1 MTLPSENTKRAIAHF
16 DLDAFFVSVER
27 MINPSLNNKPLIVG
41 WESERGVVAACSY
54 ETRKYG
60 VHSAM
65 PMKKALQLCRHATVI
80 SPSRGQYSKYS
91 QKVTDIIADAAPVYE
106 KASIDEFYLDLT
118 GLDKFFGCY
127 EFAFDLKKK
136 ITEGTG
142 LPVSFALSINKLVS
156 KIATD
161 TVKPN
166 GQIEVKPG
174 TEQDFL
180 APMPVEK
187 IPMVGKETTFQ
198 LNKMGIFTIAQLAQT
213 SKDTLRTFLGKHGAI
228 LWERAHGIDNTP
240 VYTGL
245 EQKSISTENTFE
257 EDTSD
262 MTVLEKELRR
272 LNEINSYELRKSN
285 KWTCCVAIKIRY
297 ADFETITR
305 QTTVPPLADEKQ
317 LLEHILI
324 LFRKFYRR
332 NRPVRLLGVRYT
344 HLIDHET
351 PSDLFTQP
359 GNDLRLNKVIDEL
372 RSRFGMDSIGKAWD
386 SA

>member
-1 MTLPSENTKRAIAHF
+1 MPAEDITRAIAHF

-27 MINPSLNNKPLIVG
+27 MINPSLKDKPLIVG

-65 PMKKALQLCRHATVI
+65 PMKKALKLCPGATVI
-80 SPSRGQYSKYS
+80 RPSHGKYSEYS
-91 QKVTDIIADAAPVYE
+91 QKVTSLIAAAVPVYE

-118 GLDKFFGCY
+118 GMDKFFGCFQ
-127 EFAFDLKKK
+127 FALDLKKR
-136 ITEGTG
+136 IMQETG
-142 LPVSFALSINKLVS
+142 LPISFALSTNKLIS

-161 TVKPN
+161 TVKPD
-166 GQIEVKPG
+166 GEIEIKPG

-187 IPMVGKETTFQ
+187 IPMVGKETALQ
-198 LNKMGIFTIAQLAQT
+198 LNKMGIFTIAQLAKT
-213 SKDTLRTFLGKHGAI
+213 PKDTLRTFLGKHGAV

-257 EDTSD
+257 EDMAD
-262 MTVLEKELRR
+262 INALKKELRK
-272 LNEINSYELRKSN
+272 LNGINSYELRKIN
-285 KWTCCVAIKIRY
+285 KYTSCVAVKIRY
-297 ADFETITR
+297 SDFETITR
-305 QTTVPPLADEKQ
+305 QMTVAPVATDRELADYV
-317 LLEHILI
+317 LT
-324 LFRKFYRR
+324 LFAKFYQR

-344 HLIDHET
+344 HLVDQGRQL
-351 PSDLFTQP
+351 DLFHQEDNNIPLTKTLDQIK
-359 GNDLRLNKVIDEL
+359 DK
-372 RSRFGMDSIGKAWD
+372 FGKDSIGF
-386 SA
+386 SAL

>member
-1 MTLPSENTKRAIAHF
+1 MAAEQVTRAIAHF

-27 MINPSLNNKPLIVG
+27 MVNPSLNDKPLIVG

-65 PMKKALQLCRHATVI
+65 PMKKALLLCPQALVVT
-80 SPSRGQYSKYS
+80 PSRGKYGEYS
-91 QKVTDIIADAAPVYE
+91 QKVTDIIAQAAPVYE

-118 GLDKFFGCY
+118 GMDRFLGCY
-127 EFAFDLKKK
+127 QFALDLKKK
-136 ITEGTG
+136 ITKDTG

-161 TVKPN
+161 TVKPD

-187 IPMVGKETTFQ
+187 IPMVGKETAFQ

-228 LWERAHGIDNTP
+228 LWERAHGIDHTP

-262 MTVLEKELRR
+262 TTALEKELRQ
-272 LNEINSYELRKSN
+272 LNEINSYELRKIN
-285 KWTCCVAIKIRY
+285 KWTCCVAVKMRY

-317 LLEHILI
+317 LAEHILT
-324 LFRKFYRR
+324 LFRKFYQR

-344 HLIDHET
+344 HLTDAGKQ
-351 PSDLFTQP
+351 PDLFQQEK
-359 GNDLRLNKVIDEL
+359 DEARLNKILDQIKDK
-372 RSRFGMDSIGKAWD
+372 FGKDSIGF
-386 SA
+386 SAL